1 MVKPKNDEEIIERM
15 KDPAK
20 REKAFE
26 MIVNQYSESLYWT
39 IRRIVTYHD
48 DADDVLQNTFIK
60 AWTSISSFRGESKLS
75 TWLNKIA
82 YRESLTFLE
91 KQRQSISLDYTEG
104 GIANTLEGDPY
115 FDGDETQK
123 MLEEALNTLP
133 AKQKAVFTMKYFEEK
148 KYEEIAEI
156 TGTSV
161 GALKASFHIAVEK
174 ITNFFNSRD

>member
-1 MVKPKNDEEIIERM
+1 MKPKNDEEIIERM

-91 KQRQSISLDYTEG
+91 KQRQSISLDDTEG